1 MWKMQIQILG
11 MVNSREW
18 KKSYEILRDTS
29 LLMGKITPLNKLDLS
44 FTRYIVILLTTKVII
59 APLKI
64 NIFECLKALQNCAD
78 NLKFS
83 SIKTLIL
90 SKDRT
95 MFQRWLFDTLYKDS
109 FSILH
114 SWLKDVF
121 VEVTIWFWVRCLFDL
136 EWGDYLIPYI

>member
-1 MWKMQIQILG
+1 MQIQILG

-29 LLMGKITPLNKLDLS
+29 LLMGKITPLDRLDLS

-64 NIFECLKALQNCAD
+64 IIFECLKALQNCAG

-95 MFQRWLFDTLYKDS
+95 MFQR
-109 FSILH
+109 
-114 SWLKDVF
+114 
-121 VEVTIWFWVRCLFDL
+121 
-136 EWGDYLIPYI
+136 